1 MALAAAAIP
10 PATKAVALVLVAGL
24 AIIAGVMSYRK
35 WKGSRIAPEELER
48 RRRAALVA
56 NGKMGDATVTE
67 MRGDLLFYTYAVR
80 GVVYTASQ
88 DLSPL
93 RTLLPADLTALVGP
107 VLVRYQAQNPA
118 NSIVLAEEWS
128 GLRVNQPRS

>member
-1 MALAAAAIP
+1 MALAPAAISP
-10 PATKAVALVLVAGL
+10 TAQAVALVLVAVL
-24 AIIAGVMSYRK
+24 AITAAVVAYRK

-67 MRGDLLFYTYAVR
+67 MRGDLLFFTYAVR
-80 GVVYTASQ
+80 GVLYTASQ
-88 DLSPL
+88 DLSAL
-93 RTLLPADLTALVGP
+93 RALLPADLTALVGP

-128 GLRVNQPRS
+128 GLRVNQPRP